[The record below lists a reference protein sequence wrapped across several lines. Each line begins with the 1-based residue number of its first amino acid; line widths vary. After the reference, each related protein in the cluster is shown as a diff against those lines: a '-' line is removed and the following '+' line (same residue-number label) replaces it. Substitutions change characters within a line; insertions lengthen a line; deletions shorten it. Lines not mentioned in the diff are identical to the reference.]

1 MPAVVQVPTTVE
13 QLDQVRS
20 LMRAFIVWHK
30 ARHREDIHLID
41 AYFDAGAF
49 EQELASLPGQVR
61 PSARSVAPRHNGGNA
76 CWLCG
81 ASRNRFRFL

>member
-30 ARHREDIHLID
+30 ARHREDIRLID

-49 EQELASLPGQVR
+49 EQELAGTVLAAAGAVQQVVGVG
-61 PSARSVAPRHNGGNA
+61 PSGGGHR
-76 CWLCG
+76 LT
-81 ASRNRFRFL
+81 SPD